1 MSNLTRYDLGG
12 YDCGQTC
19 TACGMEVSTDG
30 EYVKFDDIKE
40 LLNSSH
46 SQPKFC
52 PYHRNYSPCIWGLRF
67 GCKEGVPCEARAE
80 LRVEMY
86 QAWNKY
92 KKFYN

>member
-19 TACGMEVSTDG
+19 TACGMEVSADG

-46 SQPKFC
+46 NTARNEIAVDLLRSIMARTLFSAESQSIIVSEFQ
-52 PYHRNYSPCIWGLRF
+52 RQLSS
-67 GCKEGVPCEARAE
+67 VA
-80 LRVEMY
+80 
-86 QAWNKY
+86 
-92 KKFYN
+92 